1 MGLTGLSQSNGEIT
15 SVYIEEIRNSI
26 TYKVLVRWLIH
37 IVPLRVEH
45 AHEEDG
51 AESGRVSA
59 SRT

>member
-1 MGLTGLSQSNGEIT
+1 MGLTGLLQSNGEIT

-45 AHEEDG
+45 AHEEYG
-51 AESGRVSA
+51 TESGGISA

>member
-1 MGLTGLSQSNGEIT
+1 MGLTGLLQSDGKIT
-15 SVYIEEIRNSI
+15 WVYIEEIRSRV
-26 TYKVLVRWLIH
+26 TYKVLVRWLVH